1 MDVRRTIQSRTIDFL
16 LKIELT
22 VVFGFDDVP
31 LRIRIR
37 LTLIHHL
44 LQSYSIELWTLAG
57 TGARDRARVINDLGQ
72 RIDFHRFIK
81 VAIYPAIY
89 PVLR

>member
-37 LTLIHHL
+37 LTLIDHL